1 MDGITIYVAGALVSL
16 AVAIVLILKKV
27 QPTYAM
33 IFGAIVGGLVGGAGL
48 SGTVDSMISGTQG
61 MISAIIRIVTAGILA
76 GALIE
81 SGAAERIAE
90 AIISKLGEKR
100 CLIAMMLATWVLT
113 AVGVFG
119 DVAVI
124 TVSPIA
130 MQMAQRA
137 GYHKLGV
144 LMAMVGGVK
153 AGNVMSPN
161 PNAIAAS
168 EAFGVPLTSVIA
180 VGILPAVTALV
191 VTSFLARSLAKKGTE
206 FAASDIVMMEKRD
219 LPSLG
224 AALAGPAVTII
235 LLLLR
240 PFAGVTIDPLIA
252 LPVGGIAGAV
262 AMGKAKY
269 LLRYFTEGL
278 AKMSGVAMLLIGTGA
293 LSGII
298 SNSELNNAITGI
310 IEAMGLP
317 TFMLAPIAGI
327 LMGAAT
333 ASATSGTTLGSQI
346 FGPTVVASGVPS
358 LAAAAMTHAGSF
370 AFDGLPHGSFFHV
383 SAGAVNMEIRERLK
397 LIAYESLNGLAMVA
411 VSTLVFGVL
420 RVLG

>member
-1 MDGITIYVAGALVSL
+1 MDGITVSVFGALIAL
-16 AVAIVLILKKV
+16 AIAILLILKKV

-33 IFGAIVGGLVGGAGL
+33 IFGAIIGGLVGGAGL
-48 SGTVDSMISGTQG
+48 GGTVNFIISGTQG
-61 MISAIIRIVTAGILA
+61 IVSAIIRIVTAGILA

-81 SGAAERIAE
+81 SGAAERIAQ
-90 AIISKLGEKR
+90 AIISKLGAKQ

-113 AVGVFG
+113 SVGVFG

-130 MQMAQRA
+130 IQMARRA

-161 PNAIAAS
+161 PNAIAAA
-168 EAFGVPLTSVIA
+168 EAFNVPLTSVIVA
-180 VGILPAVTALV
+180 GLIPAATALIVTALLAR
-191 VTSFLARSLAKKGTE
+191 FLAKQGSEISER
-206 FAASDIVMMEKRD
+206 DVNNVDEKD

-224 AALAGPAVTII
+224 AALAGPAVTIAI
-235 LLLLR
+235 LLLR
-240 PFAGVTIDPLIA
+240 PIANITVDPLIA
-252 LPVGGIAGAV
+252 LPVGGIVGAIV
-262 AMGKAKY
+262 MGKAKE
-269 LLRYFTEGL
+269 LGHYFSVGL

-298 SNSELNNAITGI
+298 SNSNLKDVII
-310 IEAMGLP
+310 SLIEAMGLP
-317 TFMLAPIAGI
+317 GFMLAPIAGI

-333 ASATSGTTLGSQI
+333 ASSTAGTTLGGQI
-346 FGPTVVASGVPS
+346 FGPTVVASGVSP

-370 AFDGLPHGSFFHV
+370 SFDGLPHGSFFHV

-397 LIAYESLNGLAMVA
+397 LIAFESLNGIAMVIA
-411 VSTLVFGVL
+411 STLAFGVL
-420 RVLG
+420 KLAG